1 MGIDITD
8 FEKAYDATKNFQ
20 SHMPGWARHY
30 MDERKEISKSLGLPH
45 RGIESWRYTQASS
58 LAKFTENRKKD
69 NSSPLKKI
77 KDLIPFQDD
86 SMLGLVFVD

>member
-30 MDERKEISKSLGLPH
+30 MDERKEISKSLQ
-45 RGIESWRYTQASS
+45 SCS
-58 LAKFTENRKKD
+58 
-69 NSSPLKKI
+69 NSVLYLQSQVAPNSI
-77 KDLIPFQDD
+77 
-86 SMLGLVFVD
+86 FV